1 MNKKNY
7 VLGNIS
13 IIVYLFTIFLGEF
26 LVSANYNPL
35 IDVISAFPF
44 YMSINKFVYVY
55 ISLIIANLFLFLFCF
70 KAIKFLKKYNY
81 QQFQFPFKL
90 LSIQPIIYSIIYFF
104 PMSNR
109 GEPLTFS
116 GLMHLLLFVTC
127 ITLTLVALLS
137 LIKQC
142 KKTNFFLFSNLYKCI
157 LLFMMIFTIL
167 TALSMLSILLYFGL
181 YLRILLS
188 GFLIFI
194 FLLSIMMKRIS
205 V

>member
-1 MNKKNY
+1 
-7 VLGNIS
+7 
-13 IIVYLFTIFLGEF
+13 
-26 LVSANYNPL
+26 
-35 IDVISAFPF
+35 
-44 YMSINKFVYVY
+44 
-55 ISLIIANLFLFLFCF
+55 
-70 KAIKFLKKYNY
+70 
-81 QQFQFPFKL
+81 
-90 LSIQPIIYSIIYFF
+90 
-104 PMSNR
+104 MSNR

-142 KKTNFFLFSNLYKCI
+142 KKTNFFLFSYLYKFI
-157 LLFMMIFTIL
+157 FLFMMIFAIL

-181 YLRILLS
+181 YLRILLT